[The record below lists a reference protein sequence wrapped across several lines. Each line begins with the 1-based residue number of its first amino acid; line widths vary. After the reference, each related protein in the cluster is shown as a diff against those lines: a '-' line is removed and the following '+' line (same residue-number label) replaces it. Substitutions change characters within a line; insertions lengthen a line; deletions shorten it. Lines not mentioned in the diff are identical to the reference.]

1 MLLDFI
7 SLKDLG
13 KYKLNIQ
20 VIQLTGALCTP
31 EIYEKIGDGF
41 RKHGFDEPEVLSA
54 YESTVLGW
62 EFNFTMVKYERPEI
76 EKLKFYHQLEY
87 ADTKVNRLL
96 NGCQWAI
103 FDTSIK
109 TVNCISGKESRMK

>member
-1 MLLDFI
+1 MTSKRVNIDGFNSYFKGNLPHMANIGSAVMVYYVPMLLDFI

-54 YESTVLGW
+54 YGSTELG
-62 EFNFTMVKYERPEI
+62 
-76 EKLKFYHQLEY
+76 
-87 ADTKVNRLL
+87 
-96 NGCQWAI
+96 
-103 FDTSIK
+103 
-109 TVNCISGKESRMK
+109 

>member
-1 MLLDFI
+1 MANIGSAVMVYYVPMLLDFI

-31 EIYEKIGDGF
+31 EIFEKIGDGF

-54 YESTVLGW
+54 YGSTELGY
-62 EFNFTMVKYERPEI
+62 EFNFTMVKYERPKI
-76 EKLKFYHQLEY
+76 ILSPYQ
-87 ADTKVNRLL
+87 
-96 NGCQWAI
+96 
-103 FDTSIK
+103 
-109 TVNCISGKESRMK
+109 